1 MLAWLKKL
9 VGGADNPPPTPPVAE
24 PTAPYRTEENKHDG
38 RTVRRVYNC
47 HSGPEWLA
55 EVVETGPDEV
65 GQPWQRRTWY
75 YPWGPVR
82 RERTRKGNESLLLC
96 YFANKELRLRR
107 QMKDGV
113 LIEHYVQEPL
123 PEDVYVEQMPL
134 YPGGDFARIVRDIQR
149 AFKYPAVAKRN
160 QEEGRVKVG
169 FVISSTGTVTNIHI
183 IDSVSPSIDEAALQA
198 VASVG
203 VRRWQPGLQNRK
215 AVSVS
220 YTIPL
225 TCRLL

>member
-1 MLAWLKKL
+1 MLAWLEKL
-9 VGGADNPPPTPPVAE
+9 VGGAADAP
-24 PTAPYRTEENKHDG
+24 PTAPAAGPVAPYRIEESMLDG

-55 EVVETGPDEV
+55 EQLETGLNAA

-75 YPWGPVR
+75 FAWGPVR
-82 RERTRKGNESLLLC
+82 RERTHQGQESQLNC
-96 YFANKELRLRR
+96 YFASGELRLRR
-107 QMKDGV
+107 QLKAGQLVDS
-113 LIEHYVQEPL
+113 YACAPL
-123 PEDVYVEQMPL
+123 AAYVEQVPQ
-134 YPGGDFARIVRDIQR
+134 YPGGDTARLVRDIQR

-160 QEEGRVKVG
+160 QEEGQVKVG
-169 FVISSTGTVTNIHI
+169 FVVSAAGWLTDIRI

-203 VRRWQPGLQNRK
+203 QRRWQPAVQNRR
-215 AVSVS
+215 AVVISF
-220 YTIPL
+220 TIPL